1 MLVVPS
7 GVVYLVIT
15 MATDSVILSIYTT
28 EIRKIISILR
38 LTQKNNMLAKTKT
51 YLVSNQQF
59 CSFNSLLNT
68 VQLNSSFPNINE

>member
-38 LTQKNNMLAKTKT
+38 LTQKNNILAKTKT

-59 CSFNSLLNT
+59 CSFISAQHSAT
-68 VQLNSSFPNINE
+68 QQ